1 METLLF
7 TGGLL
12 ILTVFAV
19 NGALRVVYD
28 SSLFASYR
36 QTLADIRT
44 ARTNSAGEPPVTPQE
59 IAEADVVVTP
69 PQGWFRLLGRLPDF
83 VLALLSCEYCFSHW
97 VTFTAFGLFV
107 CPAVI
112 CHVCEQIGAAY
123 AIGTLPAVFGCI
135 ELRYLLNTEM
145 RRRFSS

>member
-7 TGGLL
+7 TGSLL

-36 QTLADIRT
+36 QTLADIRV
-44 ARTNSAGEPPVTPQE
+44 ARAGVTSDTPVTPQE
-59 IAEADVVVTP
+59 IVAADVVVTP
-69 PQGWFRLLGRLPDF
+69 PQGWFRVLGGLPDF

-97 VTFTAFGLFV
+97 VTFTAFGVFV
-107 CPAVI
+107 GPAVI
-112 CHVCEQIGAAY
+112 CYACDQIGAAY
-123 AIGTLPAVFGCI
+123 AIGALPAAFGCI
-135 ELRYLLNTEM
+135 ELRYLLNSEI

>member
-19 NGALRVVYD
+19 NGVLRVVYE
-28 SSLFASYR
+28 SSLFENYR
-36 QTLADIRT
+36 QTLTDIRT
-44 ARTNSAGEPPVTPQE
+44 ARAGSADLVPTTPQE
-59 IAEADVVVTP
+59 IAAADVVVTP
-69 PQGWFRLLGRLPDF
+69 PQGWFRLLGRLPNF

-97 VTFTAFGLFV
+97 ITFAAFGFFV

-112 CHVCEQIGAAY
+112 CHIFEQIGVAY
-123 AIGTLPAVFGCI
+123 AIGALPAVFGCI
-135 ELRYLLNTEM
+135 ELRYLLNTAVL
-145 RRRFSS
+145 RRFSA